1 MFSGGFGFVL
11 VRHAPTICGMIQPM
25 TAVAK
30 KKPTRAL
37 AQPKFIDDYL
47 SYLLSRAAHG
57 VYEEFHAVV
66 RAAGLSS
73 LEWRVLAT
81 LSDGDGL
88 TVGDLAH
95 VVLAEQSTLTKLL
108 QRMDKAGWVLRAED
122 PLDARRTLIFET
134 PQGRGVV
141 ADLLGQ
147 AKAHEAS
154 LLAGFKASD
163 VAALK
168 KMLKVL
174 IAHRAA

>member
-1 MFSGGFGFVL
+1 MI
-11 VRHAPTICGMIQPM
+11 HGMSDALKKQPLR
-25 TAVAK
+25 AGAK
-30 KKPTRAL
+30 
-37 AQPKFIDDYL
+37 PKFIDDYL

-88 TVGDLAH
+88 TVGDLARE
-95 VVLAEQSTLTKLL
+95 VLAEQSTLTKLL
-108 QRMDKAGWVLRAED
+108 LRMAKAGWVLRAED

-134 PQGRGVV
+134 PQGRSVV

-168 KMLKVL
+168 KMLRVL

>member
-1 MFSGGFGFVL
+1 M
-11 VRHAPTICGMIQPM
+11 RC
-25 TAVAK
+25 
-30 KKPTRAL
+30 
-37 AQPKFIDDYL
+37 
-47 SYLLSRAAHG
+47 
-57 VYEEFHAVV
+57 
-66 RAAGLSS
+66 
-73 LEWRVLAT
+73 WRTLAT
-81 LSDGDGL
+81 LSDRDGL

-134 PQGRGVV
+134 PQGRSVV
-141 ADLLGQ
+141 TDLLGQ

-154 LLAGFKASD
+154 LLADFDASD

>member
-1 MFSGGFGFVL
+1 MI
-11 VRHAPTICGMIQPM
+11 HGMSDALKKQPLR
-25 TAVAK
+25 AAAK
-30 KKPTRAL
+30 
-37 AQPKFIDDYL
+37 PKFIDDYL

-88 TVGDLAH
+88 TVGDLARE
-95 VVLAEQSTLTKLL
+95 VLAEQSTLTKLL
-108 QRMDKAGWVLRAED
+108 LRMAKAGWVLRAED

-134 PQGRGVV
+134 PQGRSVV

-168 KMLKVL
+168 KMLRVL